1 MWTFSTKSFI
11 NNLFLSIIM
20 YSILYI
26 IYNNFYNKK
35 NTNKRIKKGGNKKG
49 GNKKGGNK
57 KNKCLVS
64 QEIIDKDYEK
74 YYEDLFNDVKMNE
87 KGPYESINENNLNN
101 NLLLK

>member
-11 NNLFLSIIM
+11 NNIFLSIIM

-35 NTNKRIKKGGNKKG
+35 CNTKTIKKNTNNKKI
-49 GNKKGGNK
+49 KKGGNK

-64 QEIIDKDYEK
+64 QEIVDKDYEK

-87 KGPYESINENNLNN
+87 KGPYESINENNLNS